1 MTEALQ
7 KQIEDTRRAIET
19 LEAQREALGDQV
31 TNNAQAALKKELAV
45 LEEQVA
51 AQAAP
56 AEERRLVT
64 ILFTDM
70 VGSTSAAEKLDPEDW
85 RLLIGRLHETLG
97 VAITA
102 HRGEV
107 AQYLGDGMLAFFGAK
122 QVGEADAENAIR
134 AALAAQASVAELLAA
149 EQVQVRVGIHTG
161 LVVVGELGDASHKEF
176 TASGDAM
183 NLAARLQSAAPPGG
197 ILISHDTYRYV
208 RGVFDFTPRP
218 PLTVKGKSE
227 PIQTYLVRRAKPR
240 PFRTVAR
247 GVAGVE
253 ASTVGREAEMQTLQ
267 AAYLRAYEG
276 HGIAW
281 AQLVGGAGLG
291 KSRLV
296 SEMDDWTDLRHE
308 TYRLLRARAFADD
321 TSQPFALIRRML
333 FDRFEIPEGIAL
345 EQAEAAWVDGF
356 REFSGQS
363 DVEEAAHA
371 LGLLV
376 GLPFEGSPH
385 IGAMRND
392 PDQVKGRAFVVS
404 RELLRTVRQQS
415 PVEVLLED
423 LQWADEASWGYLREV
438 FLGGGEGAQPEGMF
452 ILATARPE
460 WTPPAELTDLFE
472 ASAAGTNAAATW
484 GTQIEL
490 APLTDAAMRTL
501 ARELLQHAADIP
513 DDLIELLVTRS
524 EGVPYYAE
532 EMVNWLIDHGILNA
546 GEEPWRFRPEKLK
559 EQPLPATLQH
569 LLLTRLSGLSQ
580 TERMTLQRG
589 AIFGRRFWTGGL
601 QALGVDSGAEVLGHL
616 QPRGFVQA
624 QAESAFRDDTEWSFN
639 QSLLQEVTYESVLK
653 RERAAL
659 HKVAANWLEQQA
671 RQAGRLDEFAG
682 LLGDHNGRA
691 GELST
696 AADWYQ
702 RAGERA
708 IRQGAPRQSQ
718 AFYTQ
723 ALNLL
728 PPVDQERR
736 WDTLF
741 GRQKALLVLG
751 DSDAAKADISTLV
764 ELAAEMNDDHRLA
777 EAHAVQAEF
786 FRLNGDD
793 RMADQ
798 AARQALEAAARC
810 GDERNEIKARAL
822 IVQANVENADPSA
835 TLASM
840 EDALRRARLLGDE
853 TLLLE
858 VLYRAAYCL
867 GFAGG
872 GGRQSQAI
880 VLQQEQID
888 LAHKLGD
895 RASEA
900 VGLTNLGAS
909 YLFLGLY
916 KQARTPLEGGLA
928 IDEGLGARRGMAYA
942 AINLADIYFN
952 TGDLRRARQWC
963 ERALQEINQTQDARA
978 MSNFLVALGLTLLKM
993 GDGAAAERR
1002 FKEALEL
1009 SSSKSLQSSICETKV
1024 ALAAAA
1030 VMQGEL
1036 DKARQYANQAW
1047 DYLKEHPWQAIQNS
1061 GQTYADLAEAFD
1073 ALGDSE
1079 RRDAVVE
1086 RAHQGLMKD
1095 AEGIDLPEWR
1105 RSFLQNVPY
1114 HRTLMEM
1121 WERRNA
1127 A

>member
-19 LEAQREALGDQV
+19 LEAQRGALGDQV
-31 TNNAQAALKKELAV
+31 TNNAQAALKKELAL
-45 LEEQVA
+45 LEDQAA

-85 RLLIGRLHETLG
+85 RGLIGRLHETLG
-97 VAITA
+97 GAITA

-107 AQYLGDGMLAFFGAK
+107 AQYLGDGILAFFGAK
-122 QVGEADAENAIR
+122 QASESDAENAIR
-134 AALAAQASVAELLAA
+134 AALAAQAAVTELLAA
-149 EQVQVRVGIHTG
+149 ERVQVRVGVHTG

-253 ASTVGREAEMQTLQ
+253 ASTVGREAEMQVLQ

-281 AQLVGGAGLG
+281 AQLVGGPGLG
-291 KSRLV
+291 KTRLV
-296 SEMDDWTDLRHE
+296 SEMDDWTDLRQE

-321 TSQPFALIRRML
+321 GSQPFALIRRMW
-333 FDRFEIPEGIAL
+333 FDRFEIPEGISL
-345 EQAEAAWVDGF
+345 PQAEAAWVEGF
-356 REFSGQS
+356 KEFFGRS
-363 DVEEAAHA
+363 DAEEAAHA

-392 PDQVKGRAFVVS
+392 PGQVKGRAFVVS

-415 PVEVLLED
+415 PVVVLLED
-423 LQWADEASWGYLREV
+423 LQWADDASWDYLREV
-438 FLGGGEGAQPEGMF
+438 FLGGEADAQPEGMF
-452 ILATARPE
+452 ILAAARPE
-460 WTPPAELTDLFE
+460 WTPPVELTELFK
-472 ASAAGTNAAATW
+472 ATATGNNPPAKW

-490 APLTDAAMRTL
+490 ALLTDDAMRML
-501 ARELLQHAADIP
+501 ARQLLEQAADIP
-513 DDLIELLVTRS
+513 EDVIELLVTRS
-524 EGVPYYAE
+524 EGVPYFAE
-532 EMVNWLIDHGILNA
+532 EMVNWLIDHDILNTR
-546 GEEPWRFRPEKLK
+546 EEPWRFKPEKLK

-601 QALGVDSGAEVLGHL
+601 EALGIDSGAAVLGHL

-624 QAESAFRDDTEWSFN
+624 QAESAFQDDTEWSFN

-659 HKVAANWLEQQA
+659 HKVAASWLEQQA

-682 LLGDHNGRA
+682 LLGDHNERA
-691 GELST
+691 GELSA
-696 AADWYQ
+696 AADWHR
-702 RAGERA
+702 RAGEHAMRL
-708 IRQGAPRQSQ
+708 GAPRQAQ

-728 PPVDQERR
+728 PPVDRERR
-736 WDTLF
+736 WSVLL
-741 GRQKALLVLG
+741 GRQKALVILADV
-751 DSDAAKADISTLV
+751 DAAQEDIATLV
-764 ELAAEMNDDHRLA
+764 ELAAEMEDDHRLA
-777 EAHAVQAEF
+777 EAYAVQAEF
-786 FRLNGDD
+786 FRLKGDD
-793 RMADQ
+793 RMTDQ

-810 GDERNEIKARAL
+810 GDENTEIKARAL
-822 IVQANVENADPSA
+822 IVQANVETADPAVTVS
-835 TLASM
+835 SM
-840 EDALRRARLLGDE
+840 EEALRRARLLGDE
-853 TLLLE
+853 TLLQE

-880 VLQQEQID
+880 LLQQEQID

-900 VGLTNLGAS
+900 VGLTNLGAG

-916 KQARTPLEGGLA
+916 KQARSPLERSLV
-928 IDEGLGARRGMAYA
+928 IDEALGARRGIAYA
-942 AINLADIYFN
+942 CINLSDVYFN

-978 MSNFLVALGLTLLKM
+978 TSNFLVALGLTLLKM

-1002 FKEALEL
+1002 FKEAFEL
-1009 SSSKSLQSSICETKV
+1009 SSSKGLQSSMCETRV

-1036 DKARQYANQAW
+1036 EEARQYAEQAW
-1047 DYLKEHPWQAIQNS
+1047 DYLRDHPWQALQNS
-1061 GQTYADLAEAFD
+1061 GQGYADLAEAFD

-1095 AEGIDLPEWR
+1095 ADGIDLPEWR
-1105 RSFLQNVPY
+1105 HSFLQNVPY

-1121 WERRNA
+1121 WERRKPA
-1127 A
+1127 